1 LGAGGYECTAWLSS
15 TKMATKK
22 TEKFQPN
29 CQTLVAYVYQNLNRS
44 TDVFQKLAFVQ
55 FCRNKKVGF
64 SDYKE
69 I

>member
-1 LGAGGYECTAWLSS
+1 
-15 TKMATKK
+15 MATKK